1 MEISLVNKKA
11 IVCGSTQGIGL
22 AIAREFAL
30 AGAKVVLVA
39 RNEERLMKAL
49 NELDT
54 GKGQNH
60 EYLVADFSDWENLG
74 SVVAAKA
81 KDLGGVDILVNNT
94 GGPPAGPA
102 HKAPAKEYFEAF
114 TSHLIANQTL
124 VNSVVDGMKNQKF
137 GRIINI
143 ISTSVKQPLDN
154 LGVSN
159 TIRGAVGNWAKTIAT
174 ELGPYGITVNNIL
187 PGATATE
194 RLKSIIDNKANKT
207 GKTKEE
213 VSNAMLS
220 AIPAGR
226 FCEPE
231 EHAYAA
237 TFLAS
242 DKAAY
247 INGTNIVVDGGRTKS
262 L

>member
-1 MEISLVNKKA
+1 MEISLKNKTA

-22 AIAREFAL
+22 AIATEFAES
-30 AGAKVVLVA
+30 GAQVVLVA
-39 RNEERLMKAL
+39 RNEDKLKEATQGLSTR
-49 NELDT
+49 E
-54 GKGQNH
+54 GQQH
-60 EYLVADFSDWENLG
+60 SYVVADFSNPRNLG
-74 SVVAAKA
+74 ELVSAKVAE
-81 KDLGGVDILVNNT
+81 LGAVHILVNNT

-102 HKAPAKEYFEAF
+102 HLAPVNQYLDAF
-114 TSHLIANQTL
+114 TNHLIANQTL
-124 VNSVVDGMKNQKF
+124 AMSVVDFMKNQNF

-159 TIRGAVGNWAKTIAT
+159 TVRGAVGNWAKTLAT
-174 ELGPYGITVNNIL
+174 ELAPYGITVNNIL

-194 RLKSIIDNKANKT
+194 RLKSIIDNKSSKT
-207 GKTKEE
+207 GKTQSE
-213 VSNAMLS
+213 VSDAMLG

-247 INGTNIVVDGGRTKS
+247 INGTNIVVDGGRTKC